1 MVIQTAAF
9 KNIPQDAVIKD
20 YMICSILQKLSESEY
35 INKCIFK
42 GGTSLS
48 KCYEGAIER
57 FSEDIDLTYLPDEN
71 ESTKSIERNLKNIE
85 KLLAE
90 GFEIEKIEAE
100 RSNRNKS
107 AYLSKNI
114 LGSRCRIKL
123 EIGSSVRPEPYNLLS
138 VKTYFQEFLESIDK
152 SEAKAVIAE
161 YGLKNF
167 EVNVLDIV
175 RTFIDKIFAV
185 KRHVLEGSINN
196 KARHLY
202 DIVRLYNREEIVSF
216 VAVKDEFKN
225 TEGDPAIKGQ
235 QRKRMQEASQRRM
248 MQDVPKADVVIT
260 NPTHFAVA
268 VKYDAQKN
276 DAPVVVAKGQDYVA
290 QKIKEI
296 ARDNNIRIV
305 ENKPLARMLFHN
317 VDLGAEIPPEL
328 YRSVAEILAM
338 IYKENN

>member
-1 MVIQTAAF
+1 MLLHKNEDLFNGLVIQTAAF

-48 KCYEGAIER
+48 KCYEGVIER
-57 FSEDIDLTYLPDEN
+57 FSEDIDLTYLSDEN

-114 LGSRCRIKL
+114 LGSQCRIKL
-123 EIGSSVRPEPYNLLS
+123 EIGSSVRPEPYNLLF

-152 SEAKAVIAE
+152 SEAKAAIAE
-161 YGLKNF
+161 YGLKDF

-202 DIVRLYNREEIVSF
+202 DIVCLYNREEIVSF
-216 VAVKDEFKN
+216 VAEKDGFKKLIQLVKATDKEYLNGKRSCEYYHPQEKFNYALWVNKLN
-225 TEGDPAIKGQ
+225 DKEL
-235 QRKRMQEASQRRM
+235 RKRYERLHEELLYTNEKQNFDDVLNVMEQIGHAFEA
-248 MQDVPKADVVIT
+248 V
-260 NPTHFAVA
+260 
-268 VKYDAQKN
+268 
-276 DAPVVVAKGQDYVA
+276 G
-290 QKIKEI
+290 E
-296 ARDNNIRIV
+296 
-305 ENKPLARMLFHN
+305 
-317 VDLGAEIPPEL
+317 
-328 YRSVAEILAM
+328 
-338 IYKENN
+338 